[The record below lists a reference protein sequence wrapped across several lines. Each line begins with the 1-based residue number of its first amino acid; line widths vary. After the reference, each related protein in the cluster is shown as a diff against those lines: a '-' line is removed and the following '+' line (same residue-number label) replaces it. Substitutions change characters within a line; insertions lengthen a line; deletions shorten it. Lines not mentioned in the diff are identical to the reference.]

1 MEIRMAIVPKVI
13 LRIPLC
19 RKLLGGAYPNLPHA
33 MELDKLEVEVA
44 EPKFSEVQQRGGVV
58 NAAWGD
64 ASICSLLVDVVQ
76 GRIPWEGDKL
86 KLL

>member
-1 MEIRMAIVPKVI
+1 
-13 LRIPLC
+13 
-19 RKLLGGAYPNLPHA
+19 